1 LAVLKLYQ
9 FNPDLYNPDV
19 TINILLKALTSSPLA
34 DFNLCVS
41 LLDERP
47 INATLDEPDPL
58 PTILPTLK
66 GLYNL
71 LYRCRFP
78 AFWEIYRSKELENL
92 RDNYTIEIVGFENA
106 VRAVAIRA
114 VRTTFT
120 RISSER
126 LGSYLDLTG
135 SELNAFIKKLGWT
148 IDPSTSVVTIPPNPD
163 NQIEATIVQES
174 VKLPQLVKVIAHS
187 LVKP

>member
-1 LAVLKLYQ
+1 M
-9 FNPDLYNPDV
+9 
-19 TINILLKALTSSPLA
+19 TINILLKALTSPLA

-66 GLYNL
+66 SLYSL

-106 VRAVAIRA
+106 VRVVAIRA
-114 VRTTFT
+114 VRNTFT
-120 RISSER
+120 RISSKR

-135 SELNAFIKKLGWT
+135 AYMR
-148 IDPSTSVVTIPPNPD
+148 IDFQSINR
-163 NQIEATIVQES
+163 I
-174 VKLPQLVKVIAHS
+174 
-187 LVKP
+187 